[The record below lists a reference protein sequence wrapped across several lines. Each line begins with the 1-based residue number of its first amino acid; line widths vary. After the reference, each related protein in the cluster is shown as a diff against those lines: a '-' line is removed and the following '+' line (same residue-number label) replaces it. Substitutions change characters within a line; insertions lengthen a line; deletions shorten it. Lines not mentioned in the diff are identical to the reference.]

1 MRSTNDVTKLVLL
14 LTLHASLTLS
24 SASNLFPYGTNNG
37 DSSMSNVGYTEFDL
51 SAPLPI
57 GNGQT
62 LDNLVVRDIYISIN
76 FFNNY
81 FVIGLSKNVLTYF

>member
-1 MRSTNDVTKLVLL
+1 
-14 LTLHASLTLS
+14 
-24 SASNLFPYGTNNG
+24 
-37 DSSMSNVGYTEFDL
+37 MSNVGYTEFDL

-81 FVIGLSKNVLTYF
+81 FVIDLSKNVLTYCWFGRRLYFDFKKLILAEGFAVII